1 MAEVQTKPA
10 GQANAVTPGPTST
23 NGTATEVETP
33 KQGRGGRR
41 VPDGTKIT
49 FYVKDAETLTK
60 LKAAAKQEHR
70 EVDNMASFIVHKFL
84 HTNEPKAS

>member
-1 MAEVQTKPA
+1 MSDVQTKPA
-10 GQANAVTPGPTST
+10 GQSPANAPATSVAHT
-23 NGTATEVETP
+23 AAAEPVHVKGT
-33 KQGRGGRR
+33 RGGRR

-49 FYVKDAETLTK
+49 FYVKDTATLDK
-60 LKAAAKQEHR
+60 LHAAAKQEHR